1 MESNATL
8 QKRKLID
15 AGLASDAD
23 FLGCSEAEVA
33 HLEQQFKVKLPAAFI
48 DFLRVMGKERDGFYA
63 EASMSYPF
71 DDMRRIAVDLLNDV
85 NEKLSE
91 TAFVFVER
99 YGCAVLYFE
108 TTSGDDPPIFVCQE
122 DDKSPSKVA
131 PNFSEWLT
139 AAVDSHIAGC
149 RKLEELESR

>member
-1 MESNATL
+1 MESNAEL

-15 AGLASDAD
+15 AGLASEAD
-23 FLGCSEAEVA
+23 FVGCDDVEISQ
-33 HLEQQFKVKLPAAFI
+33 LEQKFNVKLPSAFV

-71 DDMRRIAVDLLNDV
+71 DNMRRIAIDLLNDV
-85 NEKLSE
+85 NEKLSD

-108 TTSGDDPPIFVCQE
+108 TNAGDDPPVYVCQE
-122 DDKSPSKVA
+122 NDVPPKMISA
-131 PNFSEWLT
+131 GFNEWLNM
-139 AAVDSHIAGC
+139 AVDAHIKACG
-149 RKLEELESR
+149 KMELTESN

>member
-1 MESNATL
+1 MGSNAAL

-23 FLGCSEAEVA
+23 FLGCSEAEIT
-33 HLEQQFKVKLPAAFI
+33 HLEQQFKVKLPPAFV
-48 DFLRVMGKERDGFYA
+48 DFLQVMGKERDGFYA

-71 DDMRRIAVDLLNDV
+71 DDMRRIAVALLDDV

-108 TTSGDDPPIFVCQE
+108 TNVGDDPPVYVCQE
-122 DDKSPSKVA
+122 DDNAPSKVA
-131 PNFSEWLT
+131 GSFSVWLNS
-139 AAVDSHIAGC
+139 AVDEHIAGC
-149 RKLEELESR
+149 RKLKELEKR